1 MDTLFESLATLKDR
15 PIGTVLHIGAGNG
28 LVLARYA
35 DLAPE
40 RVVLVE
46 GDTDTAAQL
55 QRRAAG
61 LRWAEVRAQAV
72 APKSGSLSWRRYT
85 LPMLN
90 GPVDSAALASMYP
103 RLRLV
108 GSIEVQAVALAELVA
123 DLALARDA
131 DHSHVLV
138 LDVPGQQA
146 ALLAS
151 LPDSL
156 LTAFDAVLIKSCREA
171 MNPGAASLEQV
182 LEQLCS
188 RCYQRVA
195 GGVQHEPLWPVSLL
209 RLDAQRFQT
218 GQLQQALAALQRDAQ
233 THGQTVAALQAENA
247 SLTEH
252 VQSLNLLV
260 SEGADQ
266 TTHRLARIHVL
277 ERSLEHANSAAV
289 QRQLDIDAL
298 GQANAA
304 LTQGLQSRTAESAQ
318 LTEQLHSLA
327 LTHEQA
333 QADMAQQLQGLQR
346 DLADARQTASL
357 SVKLQTLREADLRD
371 LQGRYETVT
380 VQQQG
385 QHALLTQLAQ
395 RLTVAN
401 QYFHQLVQTNP
412 SITVLPAPPPRSK
425 RRTKQLSLAAAA
437 AVQSD
442 EAIANAAQQA
452 PPASSKST
460 KSRRRSPAAA

>member
-1 MDTLFESLATLKDR
+1 MDTLFESLATLNDK

-61 LRWAEVRAQAV
+61 LGWAEVRAQAV
-72 APKSGSLSWRRYT
+72 APKSGALAWRRYT

-90 GPVDSAALASMYP
+90 GPVDSAALASIYP
-103 RLRLV
+103 RLRLL
-108 GSIEVQAVALAELVA
+108 GNIELQAVALAELVA
-123 DLALARDA
+123 DLALTRDA
-131 DHSHVLV
+131 GLQHVLV
-138 LDVPGQQA
+138 LDVPGQEA

-156 LTAFDAVLIKSCREA
+156 LTAFDAVLIKSCRETLNA
-171 MNPGAASLEQV
+171 GAASLEQV

-188 RCYQRVA
+188 RCYQQMP
-195 GGVQHEPLWPVSLL
+195 GGVQHELLWPVNLL
-209 RLDAQRFQT
+209 RLDVQRYQT
-218 GQLQQALAALQRDAQ
+218 RQLQQALAALQSDAQ

-247 SLTEH
+247 SLSAQ

-260 SEGADQ
+260 SDGAEQ
-266 TTHRLARIHVL
+266 TKQRLARIDDL
-277 ERSLEHANSAAV
+277 ERSLEDANSAAV
-289 QRQLDIDAL
+289 QSQTDIDAL
-298 GQANAA
+298 CQANAA
-304 LTQGLQSRTAESAQ
+304 LTQGLQSRAAESAQ

-327 LTHEQA
+327 LTQQQA
-333 QADMAQQLQGLQR
+333 QADMAQQVQGLQR
-346 DLADARQTASL
+346 DLADARQTAAL
-357 SVKLQTLREADLRD
+357 SVRLQTLRETDLRD
-371 LQGRYETVT
+371 LQGRYETVS
-380 VQQQG
+380 VQQQS
-385 QHALLTQLAQ
+385 QHALLTQLAH

-442 EAIANAAQQA
+442 EAIANAAQ
-452 PPASSKST
+452 PPAPSKST

>member
-1 MDTLFESLATLKDR
+1 
-15 PIGTVLHIGAGNG
+15 
-28 LVLARYA
+28 
-35 DLAPE
+35 
-40 RVVLVE
+40 
-46 GDTDTAAQL
+46 
-55 QRRAAG
+55 
-61 LRWAEVRAQAV
+61 
-72 APKSGSLSWRRYT
+72 
-85 LPMLN
+85 MLN

-247 SLTEH
+247 SLTEQ

-327 LTHEQA
+327 LTHQQA
-333 QADMAQQLQGLQR
+333 QADM
-346 DLADARQTASL
+346 ADARQTASL

-371 LQGRYETVT
+371 LQGRYENVT

>member
-1 MDTLFESLATLKDR
+1 MDTLFESLATLNDR
-15 PIGTVLHIGAGNG
+15 PLGTVLHIGAGNG

-72 APKSGSLSWRRYT
+72 APKSGALAWRRYT

-108 GSIEVQAVALAELVA
+108 GNIELQAVALAELVA
-123 DLALARDA
+123 DLALTRDA
-131 DHSHVLV
+131 GQQHVLV
-138 LDVPGQQA
+138 LDVPGQEA

-171 MNPGAASLEQV
+171 LNPGAASLEQV

-188 RCYQRVA
+188 RCYLWAA

-209 RLDAQRFQT
+209 RLDAQRYQT
-218 GQLQQALAALQRDAQ
+218 GLLQQALAALQRDAQ

-247 SLTEH
+247 SLTAQ

-260 SEGADQ
+260 SEGAEQ
-266 TTHRLARIHVL
+266 TTQRLARIDEL
-277 ERSLEHANSAAV
+277 ARSLEHANSAAA
-289 QRQLDIDAL
+289 QSQTDIDSL
-298 GQANAA
+298 GQVNAA
-304 LTQGLQSRTAESAQ
+304 LTQGLQSRAAESAQ

-327 LTHEQA
+327 LTHQQA
-333 QADMAQQLQGLQR
+333 QADMAQQVQGLQR
-346 DLADARQTASL
+346 DLADARQTAAL
-357 SVKLQTLREADLRD
+357 SVRLQTLRETDLRE
-371 LQGRYETVT
+371 LQGRYETVI
-380 VQQQG
+380 VQQQS

-442 EAIANAAQQA
+442 EAIANAAQ

-460 KSRRRSPAAA
+460 KTRRRSPAAA